1 MKRKGLS
8 VQVKTG
14 KKHRPTAELLPR
26 MKNFHWHSIYQMALL
41 DPWVWKEIL
50 LIDFQFT
57 TSKTQILSQTFPRP
71 IKNISSKTHKKYQ
84 FQDTWTLLDLR
95 LIKNIGSKTHEHYRF
110 QDPQK
115 NIGSKT
121 HRIYRFQDP
130 WKLPVR
136 RPLPA
141 PRPMT
146 AFLRMDR
153 PWVLEQVFFHG
164 SWTRYLPVAVT
175 VAETDIWSYHKS

>member
-1 MKRKGLS
+1 M
-8 VQVKTG
+8 
-14 KKHRPTAELLPR
+14 
-26 MKNFHWHSIYQMALL
+26 
-41 DPWVWKEIL
+41 
-50 LIDFQFT
+50 
-57 TSKTQILSQTFPRP
+57 
-71 IKNISSKTHKKYQ
+71 NI
-84 FQDTWTLLDLR
+84 
-95 LIKNIGSKTHEHYRF
+95 IGSKTYKKYRF
-110 QDPQK
+110 QDPWTLSVPRPPK

-164 SWTRYLPVAVT
+164 SWTRYLPVLDFSKSQISSNIIQIFV
-175 VAETDIWSYHKS
+175 DDLSKSYHHYWTTLMIQNVLQSEDLSGYHVRTHKRNYLFTKFIFLSIFKFYKVL